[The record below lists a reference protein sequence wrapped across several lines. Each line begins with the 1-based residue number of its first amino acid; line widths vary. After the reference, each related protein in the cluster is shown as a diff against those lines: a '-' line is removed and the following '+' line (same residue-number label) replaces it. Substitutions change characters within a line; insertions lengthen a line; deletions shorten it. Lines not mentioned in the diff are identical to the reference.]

1 MISSKC
7 RLLSELVQNQD
18 SINSDN
24 SISAANAKLKDEEN
38 KDHLVSNMTILA
50 SNETQNLR
58 AAIEPIEGIQLFV
71 SVA

>member
-38 KDHLVSNMTILA
+38 KDHLVSNMTILV